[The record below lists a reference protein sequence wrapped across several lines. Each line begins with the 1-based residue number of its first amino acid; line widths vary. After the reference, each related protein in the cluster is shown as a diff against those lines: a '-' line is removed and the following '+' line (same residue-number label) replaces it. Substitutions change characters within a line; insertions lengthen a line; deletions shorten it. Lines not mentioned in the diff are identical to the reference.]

1 MKSRVGGNKRACHY
15 CGTPTKFI
23 FQQHGEGRWLDVCP
37 PCGES
42 PARRA
47 EFIVAAREAKRKKK
61 EAA

>member
-1 MKSRVGGNKRACHY
+1 MKSRIAGNKRACTY

-23 FQQHGEGRWLDVCP
+23 HQKHGEGRWLDCCVD
-37 PCGES
+37 CGES

-47 EFIVAAREAKRKKK
+47 AFIVAKRTKK